1 MKGEEAEE
9 AKRGRGNKTAD
20 LRGINRVEIEI
31 LNFRPDESVFAQ
43 CLVEALLDKAGM
55 DAGEVDKVEIKT
67 GLGSSGDN
75 EQGNKGEG
83 HGAVPKKAAD
93 HENEKEVETV
103 EELFVVGVLHLAHPT
118 ELIHPKGD
126 LLVGLWHSPFMPSEE
141 PKDNLATVSEW
152 WPKKSIQK
160 VKA

>member
-1 MKGEEAEE
+1 
-9 AKRGRGNKTAD
+9 
-20 LRGINRVEIEI
+20 V
-31 LNFRPDESVFAQ
+31 
-43 CLVEALLDKAGM
+43 

-93 HENEKEVETV
+93 HENEKEVETL
-103 EELFVVGVLHLAHPT
+103 EELFVVGVLHLAHA
-118 ELIHPKGD
+118 LKLFSPKGD
-126 LLVGLWHSPFMPSEE
+126 LLVGLWHSPFMPSAQ

-160 VKA
+160 AKA